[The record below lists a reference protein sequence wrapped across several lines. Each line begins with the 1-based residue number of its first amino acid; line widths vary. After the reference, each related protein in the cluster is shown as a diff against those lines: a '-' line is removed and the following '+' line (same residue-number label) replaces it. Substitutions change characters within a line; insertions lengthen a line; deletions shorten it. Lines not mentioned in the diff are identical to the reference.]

1 MKVPKIQLY
10 QMIMRVYDF
19 AVQHLSQ
26 FPKGSSAAEILA
38 AIGSIRMKLTHL
50 LSAQVSDRSA
60 VRSISNR
67 KSAARKVLEA
77 RLRKIDRTAL
87 VLNIDSI
94 RWTRAGTDQSLLDT
108 GRSFATNLAPLKEQ
122 FIRQGLPEGFIEDLN
137 VAVSDLERVIS
148 SLTEARGAGSGT
160 IRDFNA
166 TLTEALKLVKQFEGL
181 VSNTMA
187 GDPVVMAAWD
197 AARRIARSG
206 KSKAVPQTVSDSK
219 PQASSD
225 SKPQT
230 SDPPPIAAASPA

>member
-1 MKVPKIQLY
+1 MFMKGKKIQQY
-10 QMIMRVYDF
+10 QMITRVYDF

-38 AIGSIRMKLTHL
+38 AIGSLRMKLTHL
-50 LSAQVSDRSA
+50 LSVQVSDKSA
-60 VRSISNR
+60 LRSISNR
-67 KSAARKVLEA
+67 KSAARKVLKA
-77 RLRKIDRTAL
+77 RFRKIDRTAW

-94 RWTRAGTDQSLLDT
+94 RWTRGRTDQSLLDT

-137 VAVSDLERVIS
+137 VAVSDLDQVIS
-148 SLTEARGAGSGT
+148 SLNEARGAGSGT

-206 KSKAVPQTVSDSK
+206 KSKAVPQK
-219 PQASSD
+219 ESD

-230 SDPPPIAAASPA
+230 SDPKPIAAASPA